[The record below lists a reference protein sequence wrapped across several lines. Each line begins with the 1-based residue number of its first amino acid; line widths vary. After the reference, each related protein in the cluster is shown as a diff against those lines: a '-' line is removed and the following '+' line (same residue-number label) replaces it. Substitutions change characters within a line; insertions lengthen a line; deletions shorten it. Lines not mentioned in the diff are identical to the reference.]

1 MQLAEMSVD
10 DLKKLKKQLVA
21 EKAQK
26 IQEIREKYNKL
37 KLPVE

>member
-1 MQLAEMSVD
+1 MSVEE
-10 DLKKLKKQLVA
+10 LKKLKRQLVS

-26 IQEIREKYNKL
+26 IQEIRDKYNKL